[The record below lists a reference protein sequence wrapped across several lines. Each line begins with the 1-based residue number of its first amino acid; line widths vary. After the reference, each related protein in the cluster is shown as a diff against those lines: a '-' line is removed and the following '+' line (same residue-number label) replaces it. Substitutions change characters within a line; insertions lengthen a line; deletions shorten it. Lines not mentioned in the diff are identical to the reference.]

1 MVIIVNIIIR
11 ESREED
17 YSRISKMIDEN
28 FDLRY
33 IGSKKIDNIT
43 EYVAVMDD
51 VVCGY
56 FVFTK
61 VHNMVCDYNYYL
73 IDYVC
78 TNVEYQGR
86 GVATKMM
93 EFAIEKAKE
102 LKGKY
107 IQLTSSD
114 KRVIAHHIYEKL
126 GYEKRDTNVF
136 RRELV

>member
-33 IGSKKIDNIT
+33 IGSKKVDNIT

-78 TNVEYQGR
+78 TDVEYQGR

-126 GYEKRDTNVF
+126 GYEKYDTNVF

>member
-78 TNVEYQGR
+78 TDVEYQGR

-126 GYEKRDTNVF
+126 GYEKYDTNVF